1 MGEPKGNIDELRA
14 LEHPTLKVPYETL
27 NKKFRIAQ
35 KNIDREVSHVQSVTG
50 DLEKV
55 LLQRYV
61 GASLPA
67 QFCVENFV

>member
-1 MGEPKGNIDELRA
+1 MSEPTVCKATIDELRA

-55 LLQRYV
+55 LLQR
-61 GASLPA
+61 
-67 QFCVENFV
+67 